1 MYLKAALI
9 GILVAAP
16 IGVFAIFR
24 NLPHTVP
31 VTAVDHAVAAPPEQ
45 VEIDTS
51 PKLVKTET
59 IIPVEPEVK
68 KPEVKK
74 PEVKVVE
81 IQKPEPRRERDL
93 CTRHGMHKVHTRR
106 GRSWRCRR

>member
-31 VTAVDHAVAAPPEQ
+31 VIAVDHAVAAPPEQ
-45 VEIDTS
+45 VEINTS

-59 IIPVEPEVK
+59 IIPIE
-68 KPEVKK
+68 PEVKK

-81 IQKPEPRRERDL
+81 IQKPESRRERNL
-93 CTRHGMHKVHTRR
+93 CTRHGMHKVHMRH

>member
-1 MYLKAALI
+1 MYLKAALV
-9 GILVAAP
+9 GILLAAP
-16 IGVFAIFR
+16 IGGFAIFR
-24 NLPHTVP
+24 NIPHTVP

-68 KPEVKK
+68 KPEVK
-74 PEVKVVE
+74 VVE
-81 IQKPEPRRERDL
+81 IQKPEPRRERNL
-93 CTRHGMHKVHTRR
+93 CTRHGMHKVHTRS